1 MSRGSLK
8 GGRDRKLPPQMDQ
21 PAAVGERIRSE
32 RTRVG
37 VSLGRLASIAGL
49 SKAYLVRLEN
59 DPKANPSLE
68 TLQRIADALDTTVA
82 DLLGRPKLRLD
93 VDEIDVPPSLR
104 AFADDAGLSQ
114 KELEMLASIRWRGAD
129 RPKSA
134 ERWKFIYNS
143 LKASRLLD
151 DQI

>member
-1 MSRGSLK
+1 MK
-8 GGRDRKLPPQMDQ
+8 DAHDRRLRPQMDQ
-21 PAAVGERIRSE
+21 PAPIGERIRLE
-32 RTRVG
+32 RTRFG
-37 VSLGRLASIAGL
+37 LSLGRLAAIAGL

-59 DPKANPSLE
+59 DPRANPSLE

-82 DLLGRPKLRLD
+82 DLLDRPKLRLD

-114 KELEMLASIRWRGAD
+114 KEVEMLASIRWRGAD